1 MFEKAG
7 TTTLLQLTIDGA
19 WENALALRPGN
30 DARRFLA
37 WAGEGGGELAIE
49 AFSCIEGDDDCF
61 IGARFDKTPPR
72 TTRAL
77 VDFVARFSRGDLP
90 FERAIGMLGEIAGGA
105 LFRGELQ
112 FLELG
117 MFNNWKPFG
126 PLRFWNRGNAEGGSA
141 ALDAALAATP
151 RYLEPTKLPI
161 ALEIAFANP
170 LLHWAG
176 FIVSRQ
182 EGDRWRLDVEAARN
196 RADIGTRRAK
206 C

>member
-7 TTTLLQLTIDGA
+7 KTTLLQLTMDGA
-19 WENALALRPGN
+19 WENAQALRPGN
-30 DARRFLA
+30 DGRRFLA

-49 AFSCIEGDDDCF
+49 AFSCIAADDDCLV
-61 IGARFDKTPPR
+61 GARFEKTPPK

-90 FERAIGMLGEIAGGA
+90 FERAIEILGAIAGGP
-105 LFRGELQ
+105 LFRGESQ
-112 FLELG
+112 FMELG

-126 PLRFWNRGNAEGGSA
+126 PLRFWNCDDAGDKTV

-161 ALEIAFANP
+161 ALEIAFTAP
-170 LLHWAG
+170 LPHWAG
-176 FIVSRQ
+176 FIVSRRA
-182 EGDRWRLDVEAARN
+182 DDKWRLDVEAARN
-196 RADIGTRRAK
+196 CANIG
-206 C
+206 